1 MSGRRQ
7 YVAVIDDEVDLVEL
21 FSEALKLNG
30 YSVRGFDNPLVALE
44 HLHLHH
50 SEISL
55 VLIDIRMPDLNG
67 FQVARAIYELDK
79 KIKIICMSAFATFDN
94 EINKTQMDEFL
105 EKPIHINDLIEV
117 IKRHLA
123 LTQYN

>member
-1 MSGRRQ
+1 MSGGRQ

-44 HLHLHH
+44 HLYLHH

-55 VLIDIRMPDLNG
+55 VLIDIRMPDIDG
-67 FQVARAIYELDK
+67 FQVARAVYELDK
-79 KIKIICMSAFATFDN
+79 KIKIICMSAFENFDN
-94 EINKTQMDEFL
+94 EISKTQMDEL
-105 EKPIHINDLIEV
+105 LKKPIHINHLIEV
-117 IKRHLA
+117 IKRHLS
-123 LTQYN
+123 LIQYN